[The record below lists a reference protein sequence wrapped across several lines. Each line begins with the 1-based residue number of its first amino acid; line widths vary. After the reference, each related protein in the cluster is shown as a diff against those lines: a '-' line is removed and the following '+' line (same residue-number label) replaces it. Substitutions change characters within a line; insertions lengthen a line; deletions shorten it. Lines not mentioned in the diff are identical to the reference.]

1 MPDRTDTDWL
11 LDILE
16 EADLIATATN
26 GRTFEQFSADL
37 VLQRAVLHMLQTIG
51 EAANHLSP
59 ATLTTMAAIPWPL
72 VRGLRN
78 RIVHGYFGLDLGA
91 VWLTATTEA
100 PRLATAVRAS
110 GLI

>member
-1 MPDRTDTDWL
+1 MPDRADTDWL

-16 EADLIATATN
+16 EADLIATATS
-26 GRTFEQFSADL
+26 GSTFEQFSADP

-51 EAANHLSP
+51 EAANHLSSP
-59 ATLTTMAAIPWPL
+59 TLATMSTVPWPL

-91 VWLTATTEA
+91 VWLTATAEA
-100 PRLATAVRAS
+100 PRLAAAVRAS